1 MHRCG
6 SCNKHW
12 RDSQV
17 GKEAASA
24 GRGPAHS
31 TFKTYWENP
40 KPAKSSFKN
49 KKRSSSVELPLG
61 DDVNRLKQRLEA
73 QGEVDAAASL
83 GKYQA
88 ASKAARLSEKSPE
101 DQSIVLNRELLRR
114 KELKVKHEAALAA
127 AVEKQKEILEEIE
140 TSKALIAKDEVEI
153 ANLVAKAAA
162 IGTGC
167 SAGGSVIGAAEVLR
181 GLTEQL
187 SQSAKETPEYQAL
200 GCQLAQLLSVFQK
213 LIDVDRESL
222 ATKSAAPAGPAAKA
236 DIKVRDP
243 ASLLRIDELK
253 KAFVQGLA
261 AEGVSLVSDEEASL
275 DAIIVDAD
283 MAQERR
289 GRSRSRERT
298 AREPNARRGPIPKAS
313 SPLTPPSP
321 QSPVLQGGV
330 EAGKPGPSCP

>member
-1 MHRCG
+1 M
-6 SCNKHW
+6 
-12 RDSQV
+12 

-127 AVEKQKEILEEIE
+127 AVEKQK
-140 TSKALIAKDEVEI
+140 
-153 ANLVAKAAA
+153 
-162 IGTGC
+162 
-167 SAGGSVIGAAEVLR
+167 
-181 GLTEQL
+181 
-187 SQSAKETPEYQAL
+187 
-200 GCQLAQLLSVFQK
+200 
-213 LIDVDRESL
+213 
-222 ATKSAAPAGPAAKA
+222 
-236 DIKVRDP
+236 
-243 ASLLRIDELK
+243 
-253 KAFVQGLA
+253 
-261 AEGVSLVSDEEASL
+261 
-275 DAIIVDAD
+275 
-283 MAQERR
+283 
-289 GRSRSRERT
+289 
-298 AREPNARRGPIPKAS
+298 
-313 SPLTPPSP
+313 
-321 QSPVLQGGV
+321 
-330 EAGKPGPSCP
+330 